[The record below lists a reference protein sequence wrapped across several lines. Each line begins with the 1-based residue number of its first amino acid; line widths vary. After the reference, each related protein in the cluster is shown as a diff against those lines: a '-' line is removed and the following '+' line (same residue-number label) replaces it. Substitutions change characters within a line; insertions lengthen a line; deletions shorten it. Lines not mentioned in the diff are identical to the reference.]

1 MLPVWPRRIIIFTS
15 NNLTVQRNAPHMKTI
30 EVFTGISMLV
40 YHSNSEDSNT
50 VAKKDIMSSLMI
62 KLDYVCEI
70 KCDFSVF

>member
-1 MLPVWPRRIIIFTS
+1 
-15 NNLTVQRNAPHMKTI
+15 MKTI

-40 YHSNSEDSNT
+40 YHSNSEASKT

-70 KCDFSVF
+70 KCDFSVFQVSKLPKVLVR